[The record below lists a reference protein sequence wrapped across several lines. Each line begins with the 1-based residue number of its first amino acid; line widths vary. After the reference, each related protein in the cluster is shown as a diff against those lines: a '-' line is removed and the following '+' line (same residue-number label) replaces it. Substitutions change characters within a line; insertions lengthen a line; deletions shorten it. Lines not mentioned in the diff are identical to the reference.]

1 MIYYSHVF
9 KRPEPV
15 QLDYSAPS
23 LGLVEYLFCQ
33 SYLTGGIFRQFVYTI
48 FASSEQLIHH
58 AISSQLSYNHQSSI
72 LQSSPVITSHFIISY
87 HTNLIIYPPHLF
99 IYSHHIILASY
110 HIILISHYSLPYSPS
125 CYSLSTSFLTYPFLY
140 ISYPPIRILPPSYH
154 TYYSYSHFS
163 FHLLYSLTFS
173 SPLISPLLTHSPSFP
188 LLSFVSIHIPFHI
201 TYIHSFSNLS
211 VRINLLSTPIPDH
224 FHTTLTPY
232 TFHIFSHNNNTQ

>member
-1 MIYYSHVF
+1 MQAEYT
-9 KRPEPV
+9 
-15 QLDYSAPS
+15 APS

-33 SYLTGGIFRQFVYTI
+33 SCLTGGIFRQFVYTI

-163 FHLLYSLTFS
+163 FHLLYSS
-173 SPLISPLLTHSPSFP
+173 SPLFPYFLIPSHFSTP
-188 LLSFVSIHIPFHI
+188 
-201 TYIHSFSNLS
+201 HSFTVISSL
-211 VRINLLSTPIPDH
+211 IICIY
-224 FHTTLTPY
+224 PY
-232 TFHIFSHNNNTQ
+232 PFPYHLYPFIF